1 MDNIKE
7 KIVGEQAQ
15 FKKEARN
22 QALTLITTSF
32 SLVAGLAWNEAIK
45 SLIEFLFPLGQNGL
59 VAKLLY
65 AVLITLFIV
74 IVTYSLSKMKAKDTE

>member
-1 MDNIKE
+1 MDNIKN
-7 KIVGEQAQ
+7 KIVEEQAQ

-45 SLIEFLFPLGQNGL
+45 SLIEFLFPLGQNSL

-74 IVTYSLSKMKAKDTE
+74 VVTYSLSKMKVKDAK